1 MSEGYTNVPD
11 SGLDLPDPN
20 VAQTVRQLG
29 ISFRVVGSV
38 MQSLMIQLNRG
49 QYLYSESGSL
59 SWMTDG
65 VKMETNLG
73 GKGLGGLLSRVVTGE
88 SLFVVNFSA
97 ERDQQLVTFSSD
109 FPGKIIP
116 IHLAQGQ
123 SMIAQKDALL
133 VAEKSVTMS
142 VALQKR
148 LGAGIFGGEGFI
160 LELLLDALRREGGDA
175 VGADEAAGHD
185 KPAQFVASHQG
196 PIQRGFRF
204 ETPAG
209 LVDGDGV
216 GHLVFALLFEPI
228 DRLPRVV
235 FGPALV
241 VGVVHEAGQPP
252 QFHVFL
258 SSPVDEG
265 RRPHGALNS
274 SGVFEQRR
282 VVGPGVQLLQGGV
295 AGEGHQVISVVRGG
309 TRSGLNCRL
318 PRGRCE
324 AGR

>member
-1 MSEGYTNVPD
+1 MSEGYTNVP
-11 SGLDLPDPN
+11 GQRLDLPDPN
-20 VAQTVRQLG
+20 VAQTGTTVG
-29 ISFRVVGSV
+29 GSPFRVVGSV

-160 LELLLDALRREGGDA
+160 L
-175 VGADEAAGHD
+175 
-185 KPAQFVASHQG
+185 Q
-196 PIQRGFRF
+196 RF
-204 ETPAG
+204 EGPGTFFTSLDG
-209 LVDGDGV
+209 EIVEYTLQQGQRLLVDT
-216 GHLVFALLFEPI
+216 GHVAMFEPTVSYDI
-228 DRLPRVV
+228 QMVKGIKNVL
-235 FGPALV
+235 FG
-241 VGVVHEAGQPP
+241 G
-252 QFHVFL
+252 
-258 SSPVDEG
+258 EG
-265 RRPHGALNS
+265 LFFVS
-274 SGVFEQRR
+274 LT
-282 VVGPGVQLLQGGV
+282 GPGRIWLQTMPLTKL
-295 AGEGHQVISVVRGG
+295 AGAIRQYLPSSEGK
-309 TRSGLNCRL
+309 TDGLNIKL
-318 PRGRCE
+318 G
-324 AGR
+324 